1 MTSNILLYAWN
12 NSKKQQL
19 YLIIVTLLFLP
30 LLYFT
35 FELPKIIINDAI
47 SVSSADFSRTIFG
60 TELGQVTFL
69 LLLCFAFLAL
79 VLASFGTLY
88 HLSPSHSTS

>member
-1 MTSNILLYAWN
+1 MTNNILLYAWN

-19 YLIIVTLLFLP
+19 YLMFITLLFLP

-47 SVSSADFSRTIFG
+47 SVGSASFPQVI
-60 TELGQVTFL
+60 LGIEFNQVTFL
-69 LLLCFAFLAL
+69 LLLCFAF
-79 VLASFGTLY
+79 
-88 HLSPSHSTS
+88 